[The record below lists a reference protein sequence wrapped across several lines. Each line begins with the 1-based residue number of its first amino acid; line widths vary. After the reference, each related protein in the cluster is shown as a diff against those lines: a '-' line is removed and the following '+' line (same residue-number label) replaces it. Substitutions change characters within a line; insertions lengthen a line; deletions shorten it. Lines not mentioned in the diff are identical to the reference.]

1 MKKFGYISKILL
13 AFFVFTFLSFILSG
27 CGNNNSCNI
36 GNARNDVDYSRTSIT
51 RDSGD
56 NSVFDNK
63 ENNNDSNGTDNNN
76 SNKDN
81 DDNQNNNTD
90 KDTDSNETETKETEL
105 ASFSTPLKSGVQNRI
120 TNIKLTCGKINEK
133 IIKPGE
139 TFSFNQIVG
148 PCTAE
153 EGYKKAE
160 IYVNKK
166 IKFALGGGNC
176 QVSTTLYNA
185 ALAVPGID
193 ITERHEHN
201 GRPVD
206 YIEDGKDATVSYNTL
221 DLKFVNNTGSDIK
234 LYTWCDDVNVC
245 ARICK
250 L

>member
-1 MKKFGYISKILL
+1 MKIFKISILFASVL
-13 AFFVFTFLSFILSG
+13 LLLSG
-27 CGNNNSCNI
+27 CGNNSKNNGEAQNNI
-36 GNARNDVDYSRTSIT
+36 DFSRTSIT
-51 RDSGD
+51 K
-56 NSVFDNK
+56 NLT
-63 ENNNDSNGTDNNN
+63 NNNENDENQGNSDSKE
-76 SNKDN
+76 SE
-81 DDNQNNNTD
+81 D
-90 KDTDSNETETKETEL
+90 KQLKETEIS
-105 ASFSTPLKSGVQNRI
+105 AFSTPLKSGAPGRI
-120 TNIKLTCGKINEK
+120 TNIKLTCDKINERVLK
-133 IIKPGE
+133 NGE
-139 TFSFNQIVG
+139 SFSFNEIVG

-185 ALAVPGID
+185 AVAVPGIE

-221 DLKFVNNTGSDIK
+221 DLKFTNNTGKDVK

-245 ARICK
+245 AKITE
-250 L
+250 LNFE